1 MKNFSETFLQ
11 LFSCAD
17 VPMISYLNKHPVY
30 KKNCFD
36 KYTDDMLKFKLINS
50 QNYKNTIRYKYVL
63 SKTERRN
70 IGKAKQLVYKR
81 IKQELQERENHRE
94 LKERLSAIENLK
106 LSCKSLHD
114 TLSSLKQRSEKKS

>member
-1 MKNFSETFLQ
+1 M
-11 LFSCAD
+11 
-17 VPMISYLNKHPVY
+17 
-30 KKNCFD
+30 
-36 KYTDDMLKFKLINS
+36 NS

-114 TLSSLKQRSEKKS
+114 TLSSLKQRSEEKS